1 MLILQHLFNIS
12 AISLTLLCTSS
23 DFALAQKNCTFADA
37 EELPAWWAVMYRGAD
52 IPGVLHLPCRHLA
65 KPTRGVSGV
74 IKSFYI
80 MAARSNTMFNGVQSG
95 RVGSVVGFKRDDSEA
110 PQGIRPY
117 VAPSNP
123 KSAAQSKQR
132 ARFAGVSLMMSF
144 LNAIADHNIEGQRVG
159 RWNRRA
165 FSKLLFSTPNTRL
178 LAAKGAQVLALNY
191 DCAVAQSIK
200 ISKGSLGKVTPITD
214 ATPVALGVLTAESIE
229 EAGLMVGDII
239 TIITGVIGSG
249 NLTGVAYKQYQ
260 VAEGTEINDLGLVFA
275 DGAWTATMADAC
287 FGVIIERNGQ
297 TKHLLTTSEFAKL
310 PKFSEE
316 NTSKCYETYMA
327 NATGLQNNKYL
338 YGEDFEENPNPAAV
352 ISMRNLS
359 INGESLAIGGT
370 RQLLTTA
377 ALSGSVEVL
386 NLNENQEAVAALGNY
401 AVGDPVI
408 VGSAIGQFGHGQIDF
423 SHAAFGT
430 AGSKQIWL
438 MIDGVAY
445 RKIANLTIVE
455 PPFETSI
462 SSLSIDGN
470 VAAKNAQVVVHG
482 QTLSISGSIAQY
494 SSGHSIRVGFNIGH
508 DIPITGT
515 TFEGM
520 LYNVPRNFAGI
531 KLFVDGVEVET
542 YCEVKTDYVA
552 PSGFS
557 NVTINGIGWNS
568 DSTVDTSPSRITGS
582 FAGESDCVLI
592 TDAATAPQVGTIITS
607 SRATLDI
614 TNGAFSG
621 NLDTSS
627 PEEVMRLIAVT
638 RTANQNQYQV
648 DDVYQYTLRYDTS
661 ED

>member
-1 MLILQHLFNIS
+1 
-12 AISLTLLCTSS
+12 
-23 DFALAQKNCTFADA
+23 
-37 EELPAWWAVMYRGAD
+37 
-52 IPGVLHLPCRHLA
+52 
-65 KPTRGVSGV
+65 
-74 IKSFYI
+74 

-95 RVGSVVGFKRDDSEA
+95 RVGSVVGFKRDDSTA

-165 FSKLLFSTPNTRL
+165 FSKLLFSTTNTRL

-200 ISKGSLGKVTPITD
+200 ISKGTLGKVTPITD
-214 ATPVALGVLTAESIE
+214 ASPVALGVLTAESIA

-239 TIITGVIGSG
+239 TIITGVIGNG
-249 NLTGVAYKQYQ
+249 NLTGVSYKQYQ
-260 VAEGTEINDLGLVFA
+260 VAEGTEINDLALVFA

-316 NTSKCYETYMA
+316 NTSKCYETYMS
-327 NATGLQNNKYL
+327 NAAGLQNNKYL

-352 ISMRNLS
+352 ITMRNLS
-359 INGESLAIGGT
+359 INGESLTIGGT

-386 NLNENQEAVAALGNY
+386 NVDENQEAVAAIGNY

-408 VGSAIGQFGHGQIDF
+408 VGSAIGQYGHGQIDF

-438 MIDGVAY
+438 MIDGFAY
-445 RKIANLTIVE
+445 RKIATLSIVE

-462 SSLSIDGN
+462 SSLSLDGS
-470 VAAKNAQVVVHG
+470 AATKNSQVVVHNASV
-482 QTLSISGSIAQY
+482 TISGTITQF
-494 SSGHSIRVGFNIGH
+494 SSNHEIKLGFNYGH
-508 DIPITGT
+508 AIVVRGVN
-515 TFEGM
+515 FEG
-520 LYNVPRNFAGI
+520 LIYNVPRDYQALQ
-531 KLFVDGVEVET
+531 LFVDGVVVET
-542 YCEVKTDYVA
+542 YCQVKTDYVA

-557 NVTINGIGWNS
+557 NVTLNGTAWDQDRQVTTGTSSVAGSYVGDATKVILKPASTKPSVGSTVLFS
-568 DSTVDTSPSRITGS
+568 DSVLPISN
-582 FAGESDCVLI
+582 GE
-592 TDAATAPQVGTIITS
+592 
-607 SRATLDI
+607 
-614 TNGAFSG
+614 FSG
-621 NLDTSS
+621 QVATNSGEDFMYL
-627 PEEVMRLIAVT
+627 LAVT
-638 RTANQNQYQV
+638 PTGNANEYQV
-648 DDVYQYTLRYDTS
+648 YDVFEYDVIYRS
-661 ED
+661 GQN

>member
-1 MLILQHLFNIS
+1 
-12 AISLTLLCTSS
+12 
-23 DFALAQKNCTFADA
+23 
-37 EELPAWWAVMYRGAD
+37 
-52 IPGVLHLPCRHLA
+52 
-65 KPTRGVSGV
+65 
-74 IKSFYI
+74 

-95 RVGSVVGFKRDDSEA
+95 RVGSVVGFKRDDSTA

-165 FSKLLFSTPNTRL
+165 FSKLLFSTTNTRL

-191 DCAVAQSIK
+191 DCAVAQSVK
-200 ISKGSLGKVTPITD
+200 ISKGTLGKVTPITD
-214 ATPVALGVLTAESIE
+214 ASPVALGVLTAESIA

-239 TIITGVIGSG
+239 TIITGVIGNG
-249 NLTGVAYKQYQ
+249 NLTGVSYKQYQ
-260 VAEGTEINDLGLVFA
+260 VAEGTEINDLALVFA

-327 NATGLQNNKYL
+327 NAAGLQNNKYL

-352 ISMRNLS
+352 ITMRNLS
-359 INGESLAIGGT
+359 INGESLTIGGT

-386 NLNENQEAVAALGNY
+386 NVEENQEAVAAIGNY

-408 VGSAIGQFGHGQIDF
+408 VGSAIGQYGHGQIDF

-438 MIDGVAY
+438 MIDGFAY
-445 RKIANLTIVE
+445 RKIATLSIVE
-455 PPFETSI
+455 PPFETSV
-462 SSLSIDGN
+462 SSLSLDGN
-470 VAAKNAQVVVHG
+470 AVTKGSQVVVHNAS
-482 QTLSISGSIAQY
+482 LSLAGTISQF
-494 SSGHSIRVGFNIGH
+494 SSNHEIKLGFNYGNAIVVRGLN
-508 DIPITGT
+508 
-515 TFEGM
+515 FEGVIW
-520 LYNVPRNFAGI
+520 NVPREYADL
-531 KLFVDGVEVET
+531 KLFVDGVAVET
-542 YCEVKTDYVA
+542 YCQVKSDYVA

-557 NVTINGIGWNS
+557 NVTLNGSAWNQ
-568 DSTVDTSPSRITGS
+568 DSQVSTRNSSVAGSYVGDATKVILKAASVKPSAGS
-582 FAGESDCVLI
+582 VVLYSGSELSISNGE
-592 TDAATAPQVGTIITS
+592 
-607 SRATLDI
+607 
-614 TNGAFSG
+614 FSG
-621 NLDTSS
+621 QVSTDSDEDFMYL
-627 PEEVMRLIAVT
+627 LAVT
-638 RTANQNQYQV
+638 PTGNANEYQV
-648 DDVYQYTLRYDTS
+648 YDVFEHDVIYRSGQN
-661 ED
+661 